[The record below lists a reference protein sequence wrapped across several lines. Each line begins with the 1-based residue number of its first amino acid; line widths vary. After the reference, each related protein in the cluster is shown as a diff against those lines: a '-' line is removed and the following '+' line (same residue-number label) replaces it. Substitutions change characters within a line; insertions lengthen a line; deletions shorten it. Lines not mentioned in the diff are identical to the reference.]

1 MIQNAFSG
9 IKLSDKM
16 EIYIQSFLK
25 ISYKSQKYW
34 VVSNLRIFWNDDGT
48 SSTWESRV
56 AYYGRKMLEFRVC

>member
-34 VVSNLRIFWNDDGT
+34 VVSNLRIF
-48 SSTWESRV
+48 
-56 AYYGRKMLEFRVC
+56 